1 MKVEQRLFK
10 KAFGWEN
17 KRENN
22 IDRSLCNIVFGF
34 GDIDII
40 KDSSILRSLN
50 ADYPSAE
57 ILMCSTAG
65 EIMDI
70 QVNENSLSLVAIQ
83 FEKTNIQTASVQISD
98 FENSFQAGYDLASR
112 LPHENLNSVLLISDG
127 HSVNGS
133 ELILAMNEFLPPGT
147 IITGGMA
154 GDGSR
159 FQTTLVGLN
168 EVPTEGRVA
177 IVGFYGDYI
186 HVRSGSVGGW
196 DTFGVERL
204 ITRSDKNI
212 LYELDGKPAL
222 DVYKLYLGEYATEL
236 PLSGLFFPLAIRIAG
251 SQFPLVR
258 TILGINEENKSL
270 TFAGNMPEGA
280 YAQLMKANHDRLIDG
295 AGSAAEESL
304 AEDLKAPQ
312 LALLISCVGRK
323 LVLGQRIEEEVEIVR
338 SVFGESTILAGFY
351 SYGEFAPAATATN
364 SELHN
369 QTMTITTISEV

>member
-147 IITGGMA
+147 
-154 GDGSR
+154 
-159 FQTTLVGLN
+159 
-168 EVPTEGRVA
+168 
-177 IVGFYGDYI
+177 
-186 HVRSGSVGGW
+186 
-196 DTFGVERL
+196 
-204 ITRSDKNI
+204 
-212 LYELDGKPAL
+212 
-222 DVYKLYLGEYATEL
+222 
-236 PLSGLFFPLAIRIAG
+236 
-251 SQFPLVR
+251 
-258 TILGINEENKSL
+258 
-270 TFAGNMPEGA
+270 
-280 YAQLMKANHDRLIDG
+280 
-295 AGSAAEESL
+295 
-304 AEDLKAPQ
+304 
-312 LALLISCVGRK
+312 
-323 LVLGQRIEEEVEIVR
+323 
-338 SVFGESTILAGFY
+338 
-351 SYGEFAPAATATN
+351 
-364 SELHN
+364 
-369 QTMTITTISEV
+369 